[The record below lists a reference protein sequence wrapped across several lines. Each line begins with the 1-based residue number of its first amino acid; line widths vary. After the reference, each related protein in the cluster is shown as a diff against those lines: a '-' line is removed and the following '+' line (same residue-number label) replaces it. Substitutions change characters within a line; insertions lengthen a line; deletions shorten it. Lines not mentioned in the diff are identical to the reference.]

1 MSAYY
6 LKREPLNFGS
16 LFDFIADGFF
26 LCSEAGFVVGYGKGQ
41 KKAFPVWFLVI
52 NFGFTK
58 IETQPKH
65 QWS

>member
-41 KKAFPVWFLVI
+41 KKSISGLVLSHKLWFYE
-52 NFGFTK
+52 N
-58 IETQPKH
+58 
-65 QWS
+65 